1 MAEDHKP
8 PQFPSE
14 LARRVVGLPS
24 GGHQDG
30 LHGEGNKKLVVGRD
44 ISLNG
49 EITDCDV
56 LIVEGKVKASLR
68 DSRRFEI
75 SETGV
80 FEGSVEILGLQLES
94 VDGDVAE
101 IKGRFDGDLL
111 VRGRLIVRRT
121 GCVTGQIR
129 YAELEIERGGQIAGD
144 IQVLAESDPA
154 QLPGPESVPGYTQPT
169 VVEDSSSL
177 DRESDLRA

>member
-75 SETGV
+75 SETGM
-80 FEGSVEILGLQLES
+80 FEGSVEI
-94 VDGDVAE
+94 DVAE

-144 IQVLAESDPA
+144 IQVLAESETA
-154 QLPGPESVPGYTQPT
+154 QLPGPESIPGYTQPT

-177 DRESDLRA
+177 ERESDLRA

>member
-1 MAEDHKP
+1 MAEDRKP

-56 LIVEGKVKASLR
+56 LVVEGKVKASLR

-80 FEGSVEILGLQLES
+80 FEGSVEI
-94 VDGDVAE
+94 DVAE

-111 VRGRLIVRRT
+111 VRGRLVIRRT

-144 IQVLAESDPA
+144 IQVLAESETA
-154 QLPGPESVPGYTQPT
+154 QLPGPESIAGYTQPT
-169 VVEDSSSL
+169 VVEDTSSL

>member
-24 GGHQDG
+24 SGHQDG

-44 ISLNG
+44 ISLSG

-56 LIVEGKVKASLR
+56 LVVEGKVKASLR

-80 FEGSVEILGLQLES
+80 FEGSVEI
-94 VDGDVAE
+94 DVAE

-111 VRGRLIVRRT
+111 VRGRLVIRRT

-144 IQVLAESDPA
+144 IQVLAESETA
-154 QLPGPESVPGYTQPT
+154 QLPGPESIAGYTQPT